1 MSAHYSH
8 YDALDNMKR
17 AVADGQHRSV
27 IGGMWEELGALQK
40 RFLLD
45 QGLQP
50 HHRFIDMGCGS
61 LRAGVP
67 LTEYLDAERYYGVDI
82 SPDLLDAGYEREIV
96 PAGLAS
102 KLPRA
107 HLTANADFDAT
118 GFGVQFDYGIAQS
131 VFTHMP
137 IARLTDCL
145 NALTPV
151 FAEGG
156 RFYVTYFERPADAPA
171 DAPLPHEPGGV
182 VTYPDRDPYDTT
194 LAALSAA
201 TPQGWRLVILN
212 HWDHPRDQRMALFVR
227 ETGQD

>member
-8 YDALDNMKR
+8 YDALENMKR

-27 IGGMWEELGALQK
+27 IGGMWDELGALQK
-40 RFLLD
+40 RFLLE
-45 QGLQP
+45 QGLKP
-50 HHRFIDMGCGS
+50 DHRFIDMGCGS

-67 LTEYLDAERYYGVDI
+67 LTEYLDADRYYGVDI

-102 KLPRA
+102 KLPRN
-107 HLTANADFDAT
+107 HLTANPDFDAT
-118 GFGVQFDYGIAQS
+118 GFGVMFDYGIAQS

-137 IARLTDCL
+137 ISRLTDCL
-145 NALTPV
+145 KALAPV
-151 FAEGG
+151 FVEGG
-156 RFYVTYFERPADAPA
+156 RFYVTFFERPGDVLADAPV
-171 DAPLPHEPGGV
+171 PHDPGGV

-194 LAALSAA
+194 LTALRAA
-201 TPQGWRLVILN
+201 TSSGWRLDIIG

-227 ETGQD
+227 EAGQD

>member
-1 MSAHYSH
+1 
-8 YDALDNMKR
+8 MKY
-17 AVADGQHRSV
+17 ADLQIIAQRVQSGKHRQV

-40 RFLLD
+40 RFLLG
-45 QGLQP
+45 QGLKP
-50 HHRFIDMGCGS
+50 HHRLIDMGCGS

-67 LTEYLDAERYYGVDI
+67 LTKYLDPERYYGVDI

-102 KLPRA
+102 KLPRS

-118 GFGVQFDYGIAQS
+118 GFGVRFDYGIAQS

-145 NALTPV
+145 TALAPV
-151 FAEGG
+151 FVEGG
-156 RFYVTYFERPADAPA
+156 RVYATYFARPADAAA

-194 LAALSAA
+194 VEALRAA
-201 TPQGWRLVILN
+201 TPPGWRLDVLN

>member
-1 MSAHYSH
+1 MSAQYSH
-8 YDALDNMKR
+8 YDALENMKK
-17 AVADGQHRSV
+17 AVADGHHRAV
-27 IGGMWEELGALQK
+27 IGGMWDELGALQK
-40 RFLLD
+40 QFLLS
-45 QGLQP
+45 QGLKP
-50 HHRFIDMGCGS
+50 EHRFIDMGCGS

-67 LTEYLDAERYYGVDI
+67 LTEYLDAQRYYGVDI

-96 PAGLAS
+96 PAGLEA

-107 HLTANADFDAT
+107 NLAANADFDAT
-118 GFGVQFDYGIAQS
+118 GFGVMFDYGIAQS

-137 IARLTDCL
+137 ISRLTDCL
-145 NALTPV
+145 TALRPV

-156 RFYVTYFERPADAPA
+156 RFYVTYFERPADAAP

-194 LAALSAA
+194 LEALDAA
-201 TPQGWRLVILN
+201 TPSGWRLDVMGR
-212 HWDHPRDQRMALFVR
+212 WDHPRDQRMALFIR